1 MEDLGTSGEDYG
13 LGGCQLKG
21 LGVFF
26 KALVQAVLIFGL
38 ERWAMT
44 LRMGRSLG
52 SFQHG
57 VARMITERQL
67 KIREEGGW

>member
-1 MEDLGTSGEDYG
+1 MEELGTSGENSG

-52 SFQHG
+52 SFQHM
-57 VARMITERQL
+57 VARRITGRQT
-67 KIREEGGW
+67 KQREEKG